1 MLLNRIF
8 DAGVGGRKQPSAAEA
23 LRMEFDMMN
32 LKNVD
37 DKTILC
43 HLGVCQYEHETKYT

>member
-1 MLLNRIF
+1 MPLLNGIF
-8 DAGVGGRKQPSAAEA
+8 DAVGGRQQPSAAA
-23 LRMEFDMMN
+23 AMRMEFDMIN

-43 HLGVCQYEHETKYT
+43 HLGVCQY